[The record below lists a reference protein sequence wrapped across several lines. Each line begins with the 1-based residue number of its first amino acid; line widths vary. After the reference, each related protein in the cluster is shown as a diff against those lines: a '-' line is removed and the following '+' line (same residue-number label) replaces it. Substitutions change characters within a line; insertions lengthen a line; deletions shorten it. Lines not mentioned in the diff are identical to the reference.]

1 MASWGAAE
9 ATEAFELVTIFDIL
23 KMVTTEDNSIK
34 LRAMAKYSLAPAI
47 PRIPVIAGVVVL
59 LIYFLTRLGLA
70 VFTGFDGEHFK
81 GFDAVPLPLWPE
93 IFLKGLWFDLCV
105 ASVLIAPICIYE
117 ALLPNKWRATTWH
130 KALRFAWLWLA
141 IALLLFGAV
150 AESTFW
156 LEFSTRFNFIALDY
170 LIYTQEVIGNIRESY
185 PVGKILAGIGAA
197 AAIILLAISPAVR
210 NAEEDALSWAQRIGL
225 ALFALIVPAGLMY
238 FGNVDQM
245 EQQYIPLVSS
255 EATDAMPLELRKI
268 AGIPTTG
275 VVNPN
280 NAFANE
286 LSGNGLFTIAAAQR
300 RNELDY
306 DKFYRT
312 MPQPQANT
320 ALVAMGV
327 KRTSLGDARKTDLSD
342 EPATNVTPFSSKP
355 KNIIMISVESL
366 SAEFMDSYGGTK
378 GLTPELDKLGKAGMK
393 FDRMFATGTRTVRG
407 LEALSLGTPPIPGQA
422 IVRRPAHDHLSTMGE
437 LLKYQG
443 FSTFFF
449 YGGYGYF
456 DNMNAYYAANNYRVI
471 DRTDIP
477 KDKIGFENVWGVAD
491 EYLFDHVIRTLDDKG
506 DKGTGKA
513 AEEKPF
519 FAQIMTTSNHRPYTY
534 PSGRIDIPSPGGRDG
549 GVKYTDYAIGKFI
562 KDASKKPWFK
572 DTLFVIVADHCASA
586 AGKTRLPV
594 TGYHIPLIFYAPGLL
609 KPSVFTP
616 VVSQID
622 IAPTLM
628 EVLGK
633 NGSAQFY
640 GRSFFE
646 PGPAL
651 QRAFISNYQALGYLR
666 DNVLTVL
673 LPKQAVES
681 YQVDPKTLAT
691 TPAPV
696 NAQLRDEAIAYYQTA
711 SKAFKTGELKA
722 PFYVKPTA
730 TSTTSTAQPTPAAVV
745 KP

>member
-1 MASWGAAE
+1 
-9 ATEAFELVTIFDIL
+9 
-23 KMVTTEDNSIK
+23 
-34 LRAMAKYSLAPAI
+34 MAKYNLAPAI
-47 PRIPVIAGVVVL
+47 PRIPVIAAAVA
-59 LIYFLTRLGLA
+59 LIIYTLTRLGLT
-70 VFTGFDGEHFK
+70 VFTGFEGAATSMQFK
-81 GFDAVPLPLWPE
+81 GFETVPVPLWPE
-93 IFLKGLWFDLCV
+93 IFLKGFWFDLCV
-105 ASVLIAPICIYE
+105 VSVLVAPICLYE
-117 ALLPNKWRATTWH
+117 ALLPNKWRHKGWH
-130 KALRFAWLWLA
+130 KVIRFTWLWLA

-150 AESTFW
+150 AEATFW

-170 LIYTQEVIGNIRESY
+170 LIYTSEVIGNIRESY
-185 PVGKILAGIGAA
+185 PVGQILAGIGAIA
-197 AAIILLAISPAVR
+197 AVALLVITPAVNR
-210 NAEEDALSWAQRIGL
+210 ADRHEVTWLQRACL
-225 ALFALIVPAGLMY
+225 ALFACTVPALMMY

-245 EQQYIPLVSS
+245 EKQYMPIVSEETMQQLPKDL
-255 EATDAMPLELRKI
+255 LKI
-268 AGIPTTG
+268 SG
-275 VVNPN
+275 VPQDGAVNPK
-280 NAFANE
+280 NAFAAE
-286 LSGNGLFTIAAAQR
+286 LSGNGLFTISAAQR

-312 MPQPQANT
+312 MPQAQANT
-320 ALVAMGV
+320 TLVAMGV
-327 KRTSLGDARKTDLSD
+327 KRTSLGDARKADLSD

-378 GLTPELDKLGKAGMK
+378 NLTPEMDKLGKEGMK

-456 DNMNAYYAANNYRVI
+456 DNMNAYYAANNYRVV

-477 KDKIGFENVWGVAD
+477 KDKVGFENVWGVAD

-506 DKGTGKA
+506 EKGTGD
-513 AEEKPF
+513 KPF

-549 GVKYTDYAIGKFI
+549 AVKYTDYAIGKFI

-609 KPSVFTP
+609 KPAVFSP
-616 VVSQID
+616 IVSQID

-633 NGSAQFY
+633 NGSAQFF

-646 PGPAL
+646 PGPDQ
-651 QRAFISNYQALGYLR
+651 QRAFISNYQALGYLK
-666 DNVLTVL
+666 DNLLTVL
-673 LPKQAVES
+673 LPKQVVES

-691 TPAPV
+691 SPAPV
-696 NAQLRDEAIAYYQTA
+696 NEQLLKEAIAYYQTA
-711 SKAFKTGELKA
+711 SKAFKTGEMKA
-722 PFYVKPTA
+722 PFYVNPAASA
-730 TSTTSTAQPTPAAVV
+730 TSDGG
-745 KP
+745 KPFQKP